1 MSSEVFPMM
10 ALLNYPLLS
19 FPWSLDP
26 SNLPLSFQVCW
37 SVLQQICLWSI
48 SRGWK
53 WQAEIAL
60 ILHYLEAF
68 TPCRVHTG
76 SHMEMQEG
84 QQRGSSVGLLPAI
97 SADAWLP
104 HGCTGDLKSS
114 QAQKAILKYLWFH
127 AMAFQMPHRQ
137 CLPCTRA
144 GCWVLRV
151 LPVITFLVLIWWQ
164 QKEDFC
170 KSFFLT
176 FLRPLG
182 NWKLVTREWTLCS
195 NFNH

>member
-60 ILHYLEAF
+60 ILHYTLRLSLLVESTLGLIWKCRRGKRGAALWAF
-68 TPCRVHTG
+68 CLPSLLMHG
-76 SHMEMQEG
+76 FLMDAQGISSHLRHRKPSWSTSGFMQWLF
-84 QQRGSSVGLLPAI
+84 RCLTDNVLPALEL
-97 SADAWLP
+97 AAE
-104 HGCTGDLKSS
+104 C
-114 QAQKAILKYLWFH
+114 
-127 AMAFQMPHRQ
+127 
-137 CLPCTRA
+137 
-144 GCWVLRV
+144 
-151 LPVITFLVLIWWQ
+151 
-164 QKEDFC
+164 
-170 KSFFLT
+170 
-176 FLRPLG
+176 
-182 NWKLVTREWTLCS
+182 
-195 NFNH
+195 